1 MIDTG
6 FAECGEN
13 SLVKER
19 LPAKPA
25 VRRHTIHLPASPTC
39 AVSALPTTSSK
50 ENGRTPLRQQA
61 FRVCLL
67 LIKAKGIEFANN
79 GLFKASSMIA
89 LQPPSS
95 PHKMAGENFP
105 RFRAA
110 FASDSFPVPPAFSRE
125 RQRQAEG
132 SSLERAPEDLVFL
145 I

>member
-1 MIDTG
+1 MQ
-6 FAECGEN
+6 GEHFD
-13 SLVKER
+13 ER
-19 LPAKPA
+19 TTACQAGSAPPY
-25 VRRHTIHLPASPTC
+25 HPSLPASPTC
-39 AVSALPTTSSK
+39 AVSALPTTSFK
-50 ENGRTPLRQQA
+50 DIGRTPLRQQA

-110 FASDSFPVPPAFSRE
+110 FASDSFPPAFSR
-125 RQRQAEG
+125 QRRRKAEG
-132 SSLERAPEDLVFL
+132 SSLERAPEDLVLL